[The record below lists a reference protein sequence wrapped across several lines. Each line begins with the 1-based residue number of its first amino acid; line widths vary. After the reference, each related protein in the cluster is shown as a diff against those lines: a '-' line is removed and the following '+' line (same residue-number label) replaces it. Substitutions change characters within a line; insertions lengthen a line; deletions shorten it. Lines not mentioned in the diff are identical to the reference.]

1 MRRPSRRKG
10 SLRRAAM
17 PASLRTRLTRCTCL
31 RTFSRA
37 SDRGRNRSP
46 PTRVP
51 PRRQGPPATGRR
63 PYHASDYAVYAYL
76 QLGQDGDARATMEE
90 ALRFSGGDTP
100 SPAFPYAAAAMP
112 ARLAMER
119 GDWKAAAQLKPIAS
133 KMPFTEALTYFARA
147 IGAARSGDVAAAE
160 KDAAQLAEIHKRLE
174 TAKNAYWATE
184 VEVQRLAVAGWIA
197 QAKRNPEEGVK
208 LMRASADLEDRN
220 EKHIVTPGRIVPA
233 RELLGEMLLE
243 QKQPAAALK
252 EFEPSQVREPN
263 RFRGYAGAAMAA
275 EAMGDRK
282 KAAEYY
288 AKLLELTK
296 KGEGKR
302 PELAR
307 AKAYVAQR

>member
-1 MRRPSRRKG
+1 MPSHI
-10 SLRRAAM
+10 
-17 PASLRTRLTRCTCL
+17 
-31 RTFSRA
+31 F
-37 SDRGRNRSP
+37 
-46 PTRVP
+46 TRVGSWEESVATN
-51 PRRQGPPATGRR
+51 RRSATVARTAGDW
-63 PYHASDYAVYAYL
+63 PEAYHASDYAVYAYL
-76 QLGQDGDARATMEE
+76 QLGRDDEARLTMEE

-100 SPAFPYAAAAMP
+100 SPAYPYAAAAMP

-174 TAKNAYWATE
+174 TAKNTYWATE

-197 QAKRNPEEGVK
+197 QAKGNAEEGAK

-220 EKHIVTPGRIVPA
+220 EKHIVTPGRMVPA

-252 EFEPSQVREPN
+252 EFETSQVREPN
-263 RFRGYAGAAMAA
+263 RFRNYAGSAMAA

-288 AKLLELTK
+288 AKLLELSK
-296 KGEGKR
+296 KGDGNR
-302 PELAR
+302 PELTR